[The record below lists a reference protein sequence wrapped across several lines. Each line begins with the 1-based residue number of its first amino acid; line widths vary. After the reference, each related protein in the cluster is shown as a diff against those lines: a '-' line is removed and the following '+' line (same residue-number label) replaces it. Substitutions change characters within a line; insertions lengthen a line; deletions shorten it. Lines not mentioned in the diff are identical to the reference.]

1 MGVRPLVFGHT
12 FRLGLA
18 SSSLENASR
27 RLCTTYNIEA
37 DVGGGG
43 GTHAPCDGHGTL
55 RTLHFLFG
63 HMLCVFLYEV
73 VSAAWVESD
82 PRVSHGC
89 S

>member
-1 MGVRPLVFGHT
+1 MGVRPLVIGHT
-12 FRLGLA
+12 FHLGLA
-18 SSSLENASR
+18 ISSLENASR
-27 RLCTTYNIEA
+27 SLCATCNIEA
-37 DVGGGG
+37 AVGGVG

-63 HMLCVFLYEV
+63 RMLGVFLYGV

-82 PRVSHGC
+82 PRASHGC